1 MLSEHPE
8 FVNATRPGGSSLYAP
23 LHQAAH
29 GGAWID
35 VVRRLL
41 DLGAWRTLQNAR
53 GERPVDVTTR
63 MSRTHLGLVL
73 EPEYKRHLPLGILL
87 KMQSHFHAV
96 IGERAA
102 RLVEPHPLRGQPVS
116 LVLQWHLCCEE
127 CSQGP
132 TSLIVVIRR
141 AALRP
146 AAPVGPGQ
154 DVVGG
159 WRHRQDQ
166 APQQPAHLLD
176 AQREARPRPTLNA
189 ARLRPV

>member
-1 MLSEHPE
+1 MHLFLTAHVLPFAPGTPSCTSASPPAPCAPE
-8 FVNATRPGGSSLYAP
+8 STRP
-23 LHQAAH
+23 H
-29 GGAWID
+29 
-35 VVRRLL
+35 RKR
-41 DLGAWRTLQNAR
+41 
-53 GERPVDVTTR
+53 ERPYETPGG
-63 MSRTHLGLVL
+63 MSCHVRAT
-73 EPEYKRHLPLGILL
+73 EPERN
-87 KMQSHFHAV
+87 
-96 IGERAA
+96 RAA
-102 RLVEPHPLRGQPVS
+102 GNTSAPPGCI
-116 LVLQWHLCCEE
+116 LVLQWHFCCEE

-166 APQQPAHLLD
+166 APHQPAHLLD

-189 ARLRPV
+189 ARLLPV